1 MAQEEGSLSP
11 GGGADDARQPGTDAT
26 PCADDLTMREQV
38 KDIIESILADSEPRS
53 ERARNKLRALI
64 ESRPE
69 DPEGALLEHL
79 LETRKETAAAAPVPV
94 QREPASLHLESTD
107 AARTV
112 SVPVSHEV
120 REGIQAILADKLLLT
135 AFQPVHALP
144 SGDVVGVE
152 ALTRF
157 VGEDGAGADVWFNE
171 AAAAGLGTELE
182 IAALHCALTA
192 AHDVPKAMSVALNL
206 TPATSSDPRVRNL
219 LAAAALAPDRII
231 VELTGSLEAVE
242 GQTGDAGLGP
252 LRALGLRLAISASGA
267 ALVSFERIEQL
278 RPDIIKLDRHL
289 IEGIERNDGQKIR
302 ARAIVELAREIG
314 AQVHAQ
320 GIETAEEL
328 EEVTALNVTA
338 AQGYLL
344 GRPSVHPLDW
354 SAWSIRAQTEAQPAG

>member
-1 MAQEEGSLSP
+1 MAQDAGSSIPESGNSP
-11 GGGADDARQPGTDAT
+11 EDDAVASPASEEM
-26 PCADDLTMREQV
+26 TMREQV
-38 KDIIESILADSEPRS
+38 LDIIESILADSDARS
-53 ERARNKLRALI
+53 EGVRNNLRALL
-64 ESRPE
+64 EARP
-69 DPEGALLEHL
+69 DNPERVLLEHL
-79 LETRKETAAAAPVPV
+79 LETRKTPGSPVKVPV
-94 QREPASLHLESTD
+94 QREAASLHLESSD
-107 AARTV
+107 IARTV

-120 REGIQAILADKLLLT
+120 RESIQSILADKLLLT

-144 SGDVVGVE
+144 GGEVVGVE

-192 AHDVPKAMSVALNL
+192 AHDVPERMSVALNL

-231 VELTGSLEAVE
+231 VELTGSLDAVG
-242 GQTGDAGLGP
+242 GQTGNDGLGP
-252 LRALGLRLAISASGA
+252 LRALGLRVAISASGA
-267 ALVSFERIEQL
+267 ALVSMERIEQL

-289 IEGIERNDGQKIR
+289 IEGIESNEGQKTR
-302 ARAIVELAREIG
+302 AKAIVELAREIG
-314 AQVHAQ
+314 ADIIAE
-320 GIETAEEL
+320 GIETAAEL
-328 EEVTALNVTA
+328 DEVTALQVTA

-354 SAWSIRAQTEAQPAG
+354 STWSIRAQTEAQPAG